1 MLTNLIQVQYCYDYV
16 TNQIPLELLLYTHV
30 PTALL
35 ALLFGGYVLSQ
46 DRGLASRA
54 LAVVCAAFAAWCFLD
69 LTSWFV
75 FLGSATVMFAWS
87 LLDLTALIFF
97 VAAYS
102 FLHAFLL
109 GRDLPA
115 WQKAVG
121 VALLLPTALW
131 TFLGLTL
138 TGYDA
143 NICEAIEHSTLT
155 LYPYLVEG
163 IVILA
168 ALGMAATQFRR
179 TTDGKGRAEITL
191 ASAGV
196 LAFLGFFFLGT
207 LAVAFLVN
215 ETAVEFAYNFEIYG
229 LLGMPV
235 LLGFLGYLIV
245 RFQAFNL
252 RIIGAQALSIAIVA
266 LIASEFAFVTSATNR
281 VLVAVTLVLTAGAS
295 TLLVRS
301 VVREMKQRQRI
312 ERLAADLSASNTQL
326 SEFMSLATHEIRN
339 PATFVRGIA
348 ANILDG
354 DLGTTTPPVRD
365 AVQKIFV
372 RAGDI
377 LHLSSQYLD
386 KSKLELNQLSYT
398 FAPVDLAQ
406 LVSDLLKEFQP
417 AAQQRGIQLG
427 STIGP
432 AQTYV
437 VEGDQGKLKEV
448 VGNLIDNAIKY
459 TPEGS
464 VTVSLMRAGQVVRL
478 TVVDTG
484 VGIPTET
491 IPHLFQKFS
500 RADAKNVNLLGTG
513 LGLYL
518 TKQFVNAHHGRIGV
532 TSDGRGRGSAFY
544 VELPTGQPS
553 PHGAPLE

>member
-1 MLTNLIQVQYCYDYV
+1 MFTNLIQVQYCYDYV

-97 VAAYS
+97 VAAYW

-109 GRDLPA
+109 RRDLPI
-115 WQKAVG
+115 WQKAAG
-121 VALLLPTALW
+121 VALVLPTALW

-143 NICEAIEHSTLT
+143 TTCEAIEHSTLT

-179 TTDGKGRAEITL
+179 TTDGKGRAEIAL

-196 LAFLGFFFLGT
+196 MAFLGFFFLST

-215 ETAVEFAYNFEIYG
+215 ETVVEFAYNFEIFG

-245 RFQAFNL
+245 RYQTFNL
-252 RIIGAQALSIAIVA
+252 RIMGAQALSVALVA
-266 LIASEFAFVTSATNR
+266 LIASEFAFVTSGTNR
-281 VLVAVTLVLTAGAS
+281 VLVAVTLGLTAAAS
-295 TLLVRS
+295 ALLVRS
-301 VVREMKQRQRI
+301 VDREVKQRERV
-312 ERLAADLSASNTQL
+312 ERLAGDLTVSNTQL

-339 PATFVRGIA
+339 PATFIRGIA

-354 DLGTTTPPVRD
+354 DLGATTPTVRD
-365 AVQKIFV
+365 AVQKMYV
-372 RAGDI
+372 RAADI
-377 LHLSSQYLD
+377 LNLGSQYLD
-386 KSKLELNQLSYT
+386 KSKLELGQLTYH
-398 FAPVDLAQ
+398 FALVDLRR
-406 LVSDLLKEFQP
+406 LVTDLVKEFQP
-417 AAQQRGIQLG
+417 AAEQQGIALG
-427 STIGP
+427 AVIDPDKTF
-432 AQTYV
+432 V

-448 VGNLIDNAIKY
+448 MGNLIDNAIKY
-459 TPEGS
+459 TPKGS
-464 VTVSLMRAGQVVRL
+464 VSVSLTHLPGTVRL
-478 TVVDTG
+478 VVTDTG
-484 VGIPTET
+484 VGIPAGT
-491 IPHLFQKFS
+491 IPHLFRKFS
-500 RADAKNVNLLGTG
+500 RADASNANLLGTG
-513 LGLYL
+513 LGLFL
-518 TKQFVNAHHGRIGV
+518 SKVFVDAHRGRIV
-532 TSDGRGRGSAFY
+532 AVSRGIGLGSSLM
-544 VELPTGQPS
+544 VELPVDQPDTA
-553 PHGAPLE
+553 G